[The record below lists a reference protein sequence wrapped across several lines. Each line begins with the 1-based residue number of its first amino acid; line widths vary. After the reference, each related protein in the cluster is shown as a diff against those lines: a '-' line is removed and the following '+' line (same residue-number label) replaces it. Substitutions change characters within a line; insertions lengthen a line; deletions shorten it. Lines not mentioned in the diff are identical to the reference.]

1 MLLFLLLILLS
12 SSALKCKALTEAKAL
27 IRWKS
32 SLFNPECLSS
42 WSLNNTTNHC
52 HWFGITCNSAGRI
65 IELNLTSCNLNGTL
79 EELDSSSL
87 SNLTKLYLNNNML
100 NGSFPKNISTL
111 SKPPCSIPKREIFQ
125 KSTYGAHNDNSVF
138 CGNATSLHLYSY
150 DSRKKPPKLLFTF
163 TVPVAGCF
171 VLVVVVAVIILA
183 CRRWRGSGRVA
194 NAENCAMIWERG
206 VEFKFI
212 DIMEATHNFNE
223 KYCIGRGNSG
233 AVYKAELPSGLVLA
247 VKRLYLEGDIDIFQI
262 NRKSFMNEI
271 QMLTEV
277 RHRNIVKLHGFCSR
291 NGVMYLVYD
300 YVERGSLSSVL
311 YSDLGG
317 TMFDW
322 PKRVKVIHGVAHAL
336 AYLHNGCSPGIV
348 HRDISINSILLD
360 AQFEPQISDFG
371 TSKLLIF
378 DAHHWTAIVGSCGY
392 IAPGN
397 YYILFSSNCFR
408 ILVFCVIDMV
418 QVIFAEI
425 AYTMKYVDKCDVY
438 SFGVV
443 ALEIIMGKPPA
454 EVLKCSLRSGG
465 NDVLLNDVLDQRL
478 LPPTGQLAEHL
489 VFLVMVALACTQTDP
504 RLRPGMWEIAKEM
517 STRKRGHLAEPF
529 GAIIIRNLLQINC

>member
-12 SSALKCKALTEAKAL
+12 SSALKCKSLTEAKAL

-42 WSLNNTTNHC
+42 WSLNNSTNHC
-52 HWFGITCNSAGRI
+52 HWFGITCNSAGSI
-65 IELNLTSCNLNGTL
+65 IELNLTNCNLNGTL
-79 EELDSSSL
+79 EELDFSSL

-100 NGSFPKNISTL
+100 NGSIPRNISTL
-111 SKPPCSIPKREIFQ
+111 SKPPCSIPKREVFQ
-125 KSTYGAHNDNSVF
+125 KSTYGAHDGNSAF
-138 CGNATSLHLYSY
+138 CGNAT
-150 DSRKKPPKLLFTF
+150 
-163 TVPVAGCF
+163 
-171 VLVVVVAVIILA
+171 VVVAVIILA
-183 CRRWRGSGRVA
+183 CRRWKGSGRVA
-194 NAENCAMIWERG
+194 NAENYAMIWERG

-233 AVYKAELPSGLVLA
+233 AVYKAELPSGQVLA

-322 PKRVKVIHGVAHAL
+322 PNRVKVIHGVAHAL

-392 IAPGN
+392 IAP
-397 YYILFSSNCFR
+397 
-408 ILVFCVIDMV
+408 
-418 QVIFAEI
+418 EI

-438 SFGVV
+438 SFGVA

-465 NDVLLNDVLDQRL
+465 NDVLLKDVLDQRL

-489 VFLVMVALACTQTDP
+489 VFLVMVALACTRTDP
-504 RLRPGMWEIAKEM
+504 CLRPGMQEIAQEM
-517 STRKRGHLAEPF
+517 STRKRDYLAEPF
-529 GAIIIRNLLQINC
+529 GAITIRNLLQINC